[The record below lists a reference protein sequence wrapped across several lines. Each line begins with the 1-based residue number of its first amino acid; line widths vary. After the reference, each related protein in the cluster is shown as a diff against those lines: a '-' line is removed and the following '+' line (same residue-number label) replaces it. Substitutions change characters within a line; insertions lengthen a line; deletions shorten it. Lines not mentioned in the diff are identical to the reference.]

1 MGYGIDGEERLS
13 GGHTGRMFILLTL
26 AFLSVKLSQRL
37 LPPLLPVI
45 IDDLAI
51 TSFLAGIALSVM
63 SLFRAAIQFPS
74 GRFADDLSRTTVI
87 LIALGLVVTSLLVL
101 ILTPAYLGFVI
112 GVALF
117 GTASGLYDPA
127 DRALLSDIF
136 HEKRGRAFGI
146 HMMGS
151 DFSGILAAGLAVWI
165 VTVASWRAAFLP
177 SLIILAVVPIVFYR
191 LSRETVVLER
201 VDFGVLATGS
211 RLFGDPRMRWLLL
224 SYSFFVFASIAVTSF
239 LPTFLTAVHDVSFAV
254 ASSAF
259 ALLYAVGIVAKPV
272 AGTVSDAFHRPM
284 VAGSG
289 LAIGGIGLGVLVV
302 APDARIAIAGIVLYA
317 LGQRAVPPALQSHL
331 MDRFPDES
339 MGGDLGAMRTVYMGV
354 GSLGPA
360 YIGFLANQLNYTIAY
375 TSLIGFF
382 LLAATVLFW
391 LSTTR

>member
-1 MGYGIDGEERLS
+1 MGYNTDGEERLFRGHS
-13 GGHTGRMFILLTL
+13 GRLFVLITI
-26 AFLSVKLSQRL
+26 AFLSVKLVQRL

-51 TSFLAGIALSVM
+51 TSFLAGVALSVM
-63 SLFRAAIQFPS
+63 SLFRAGMQFPS
-74 GRFADDLSRTTVI
+74 GRFADALTRTTV
-87 LIALGLVVTSLLVL
+87 LLAALGLVVTSLLVL
-101 ILTPAYLGFVI
+101 MVTPSYVGFVI

-117 GTASGLYDPA
+117 GMASGLYDPA
-127 DRALLSDIF
+127 DRALLSDLF
-136 HEKRGRAFGI
+136 REKRGRAFGL

-151 DFSGILAAGLAVWI
+151 DGSGILAAGLAVWI

-177 SLIILAVVPIVFYR
+177 SLVVLAVVPIVLYR
-191 LSRETVVLER
+191 LSRESVVFEEVEL
-201 VDFGVLATGS
+201 GALATGH

-224 SYSFFVFASIAVTSF
+224 SYSLFVFASIAVTSF
-239 LPTFLTAVHDVSFAV
+239 LPTFLTAVHGVSLAV

-259 ALLYAVGIVAKPV
+259 ALLYAVGIVAKPI
-272 AGTVSDAFHRPM
+272 AGTVSDRFHRPI

-289 LAIGGIGLGVLVV
+289 LAVGGAGLAVIVG
-302 APDARIAIAGIVLYA
+302 APDERIAIAGIVLYA

-360 YIGFLANQLNYTIAY
+360 YIGLLADRFDYIAAY
-375 TSLIGFF
+375 TSLIALF
-382 LLAATVLFW
+382 LLAAGVLFW
-391 LSTTR
+391 LSASR